1 MCFTAT
7 RLVEIAIMTKAICFN
22 CGTEKFGAFTQC
34 AVCKATPSS
43 QEQLEV
49 SMALCE
55 HMHSSKQLAIF
66 AEDIREHRKLVFG
79 PGILDQARE
88 ALKDPQ
94 LVSMLG
100 LVIKS
105 STQESQRPAS
115 PQPRPSSAQC
125 ASHIKVR
132 RDAPDSTDL
141 HKTAFAIL
149 DVTTRDN
156 RRRIVEQAEERS
168 LSMDHE
174 LCTKARSDLTI
185 PRNRLSVEVAWLPGI
200 SPKRASAYCTL
211 IKHDLDKYMSS
222 AEDESPLVKS
232 NLIAAALD
240 LFDADM
246 DADDWASWI
255 YQLASEAD
263 QIEAENV
270 YRLIN
275 EDRSVA
281 GFPLVSGPEL
291 VEEEVSNR
299 RRYYKESIKNAIDR
313 LPTKRMIDVMTDVV
327 DTATLS
333 GEDAAPLLIDELI
346 DSYELGVRS
355 FLEREANNVEKL
367 IESIRDSAAG
377 GVKTVMPL
385 VDKLDSVIR
394 NWDRVAQPIQL
405 SMKSR
410 GLEHRQSRQI
420 ALTVRDLGIDLFNH
434 HQMLDQAERITHL
447 LKDVFAELPEVVN
460 RLEEDSEAIANLHKD
475 RAKAQKRADEWVN
488 EITFEAQIGLVFK
501 DTLKISPNGVEWK
514 GSRVALDNVTG
525 IGWGATR
532 NSVNGVP
539 TGTDYFIYWCGA
551 SNVTSVQLNR
561 ENVYSTFIDKLWK
574 SVGVRLMTE
583 MVGGLRDGKRYRFGD
598 AILDDYGMELTKS
611 HLFSADEKIKATWA
625 ELQFWN
631 ANGSFYI
638 GKTNDKKAVLA
649 LPYQGANNAHVLEA
663 AIRMKFKTGN
673 PRLSSILDD

>member
-1 MCFTAT
+1 
-7 RLVEIAIMTKAICFN
+7 MTKAICFN
-22 CGTEKFGAFTQC
+22 CGAEKFGAFTQC
-34 AVCKATPSS
+34 SACKAAPSN
-43 QEQLEV
+43 QEQLET

-55 HMHSSKQLAIF
+55 HMHSSQQLVVF
-66 AEDIREHRKLVFG
+66 AEDIRQHRRLVFG
-79 PGILDQARE
+79 PGVLDQARE

-100 LVIKS
+100 LVVKNVS
-105 STQESQRPAS
+105 QESQRPSSS
-115 PQPRPSSAQC
+115 PPRPSPAEATSF
-125 ASHIKVR
+125 KVR
-132 RDAPDSTDL
+132 RDAPEDTDL

-174 LCTKARSDLTI
+174 LCTKARSDLTN
-185 PRNRLSVEVAWLPGI
+185 PRNRLSVEISWLPGI

-211 IKHDLDKYMSS
+211 IKHDLNKFMSA

-246 DADDWASWI
+246 DADDWATWI
-255 YQLASEAD
+255 YQLASESD
-263 QIEAENV
+263 QIDAEDV
-270 YRLIN
+270 FRLIN
-275 EDRSVA
+275 EDRAVA
-281 GFPLVSGPEL
+281 GFPLVSDPEL

-299 RRYYKESIKNAIDR
+299 RRYYKDSIKNAIDR

-355 FLEREANNVEKL
+355 FLDREAENVEKL
-367 IESIRDSAAG
+367 IGSIRNGASG
-377 GVKTVMPL
+377 GIRAVTPL

-394 NWDRVAQPIQL
+394 NWDRVAQPIQV

-410 GLEHRQSRQI
+410 GLEHDQSRRM
-420 ALTVRDLGIDLFNH
+420 ALDVRSLGIDLFNE
-434 HQMLDQAERITHL
+434 HQMLEQADRITHL
-447 LKDVFAELPEVVN
+447 LKDVFAELPEVAN
-460 RLEEDSEAIANLHKD
+460 RLEEDSVAISNIHKD
-475 RAKAQKRADEWVN
+475 RQREQKRTEDWVR
-488 EITFEAQIGLVFK
+488 EITYEAQIGLVFK

-525 IGWGATR
+525 VGWGATR

-539 TGTDYFIYWCGA
+539 TGTDYFISWCDQH
-551 SNVTSVQLNR
+551 NVTRVQLNR

-574 SVGVRLMTE
+574 AVGVRLLTE
-583 MVGGLRDGKRYRFGD
+583 MLGGLREGKRYRFGD
-598 AILDDYGMELTKS
+598 AILDDFGMELTKS
-611 HLFSADEKIKATWA
+611 HIFSADEKIKATWA
-625 ELQFWN
+625 ELQIWS
-631 ANGSFYI
+631 ANGSLCI
-638 GKTNDKKAVLA
+638 GKTNDKKAVLS

-663 AIRMKFKTGN
+663 AIRAKFKTGN
-673 PRLSSILDD
+673 PRLSSIFED